1 MMPSSTGR
9 NARVLIKRS
18 VFFNIIETKI
28 DFHQLSPDGLSCFT
42 SGACYCYD
50 GCYFPA
56 MKQIILIL
64 FALVGGYASV
74 IAGTPQGAE
83 RIAQECRLA
92 ELEWQQQMLAAR
104 TAAQKLAIVKMR
116 PDLGLYSSRMVVEI
130 GSALNQ
136 KWTMPYII
144 WLLNYHGGLT
154 EREVSNLIDL
164 IEKFHMDSPMLGEF
178 CISLAPA
185 GKSTD
190 QPAQASID
198 GKVVNLT
205 MEKIRFIESI
215 INSKRNK
222 PLRGQSCLA
231 LSGVLASMGDSAEI
245 NKRRLDLIR
254 KAIIN
259 AADTKVGE
267 STVADLAKEEIYR
280 MTKLSKRA
288 IAPDLIGRD
297 SRFLPM
303 KLSDFRGKVVVLV
316 FWTSWEQPIE
326 VLDFLRKLEKSYLGK
341 KVQIIGVNRDS
352 RSDLREIEM
361 AQKTSGKNFTD
372 PNGDLYKVYRVTDS
386 PVCYVLDGK
395 GVIQYNGPLGSFVD
409 LTVSAL
415 LAPAAK

>member
-1 MMPSSTGR
+1 
-9 NARVLIKRS
+9 
-18 VFFNIIETKI
+18 
-28 DFHQLSPDGLSCFT
+28 
-42 SGACYCYD
+42 
-50 GCYFPA
+50 
-56 MKQIILIL
+56 MKQIFLIL
-64 FALVGGYASV
+64 CALAVAGVSA

-83 RIAQECRLA
+83 RIVKECRLA
-92 ELEWQQQMLAAR
+92 ELEWQQQMLGAR
-104 TAAQKLAIVKMR
+104 TAAQKLAVVKRR
-116 PDLGLYSSRMVVEI
+116 PELGLYSKRMVGEI
-130 GSALNQ
+130 GKALKQ

-154 EREVSNLIDL
+154 EHEVSNIISLIG
-164 IEKFHMDSPMLGEF
+164 KFHADSPLLGEF
-178 CISLAPA
+178 CIALAPA
-185 GKSTD
+185 GKSNS

-222 PLRGQSCLA
+222 PLRGQACLA

-259 AADTKVGE
+259 AADTKVGKL
-267 STVADLAKEEIYR
+267 TVADLAKEEVYR

-288 IAPDLIGRD
+288 TAPDLIGKD
-297 SRFLPM
+297 SRSQPM
-303 KLSDFRGKVVVLV
+303 RLSDFRGKVVVLV

-326 VLDFLRKLEKSYLGK
+326 VLDYLRKIEKHYIGK
-341 KVQIIGVNRDS
+341 KVQIVGVNRDS
-352 RSDLREIEM
+352 LSDLREIEM

-372 PNGDLYKVYRVTDS
+372 PNGDLYRVYRVTDS
-386 PVCYVLDGK
+386 PVCYVLDDK

-415 LAPAAK
+415 LAPAGK